1 MEYVI
6 NITAVDEA
14 TNTAA
19 TVLTVRTEASKVDLK
34 ALINGVLTKVR
45 PGIGEAPAARYQ
57 GAGLKHQAIAPDS
70 LKRGPE

>member
-45 PGIGEAPAARYQ
+45 PGIGEAPAQRCYQ
-57 GAGLKHQAIAPDS
+57 GEPVAGQKYSGQEVPA
-70 LKRGPE
+70 

>member
-57 GAGLKHQAIAPDS
+57 GVAVERHAIDPTT
-70 LKRGPE
+70 LTKGPE